1 MKALIKSRSFL
12 TGSVYVEQFKSRCDR
27 FASISSAI
35 IMLSLATWIVAQ
47 AFPGEDLEPSASL
60 ANPTPTDHSTARV
73 QNSAARPAVAAITL
87 PSPPRPSK
95 HQTQTEHL
103 VKSIEKVLT
112 PATPTPI
119 PPKSLPTVRRL
130 GPTGD
135 VIAPK
140 PVITTLRP
148 VEPSAK
154 IEAPAVKKILIPVEE
169 KEPQLKSKHAPGLR
183 ETDAAQPKP
192 KTLLEGRALLRVLEH
207 GAGPTI
213 EIAWPE
219 TSGARRQL
227 FNRFTNCFG
236 MRVALMRPDGK
247 LFIAGSRAGDPWEI
261 NLDRFSG
268 FVRQPAGQL
277 TSKER
282 DLARR
287 IRAHHPG
294 LSNVSSVRIFPRRVD
309 AMLLAGLKQISGKSY
324 DKDNVIH
331 ARYRMVG
338 RQVLVEGVTI
348 NGRSAPGQVNLVS
361 KCQGGA

>member
-1 MKALIKSRSFL
+1 
-12 TGSVYVEQFKSRCDR
+12 
-27 FASISSAI
+27 
-35 IMLSLATWIVAQ
+35 MLSLATWIVAQ

-95 HQTQTEHL
+95 HQTQTEHP

-130 GPTGD
+130 RPTGD

-148 VEPSAK
+148 VEPSAT

-183 ETDAAQPKP
+183 ETDAAPPKP
-192 KTLLEGRALLRVLEH
+192 KTLREGRALLRMLEH
-207 GAGPTI
+207 GAGPKI

-219 TSGARRQL
+219 TGNARRQL
-227 FNRFTNCFG
+227 FNQFTDCFG

-247 LFIAGSRAGDPWEI
+247 LFVANGRPGAPWEI

-282 DLARR
+282 DLIRQ
-287 IRAHHPG
+287 IRAHHPR
-294 LSNVSSVRIFPRRVD
+294 LSRVSPVRIFPRRAD
-309 AMLLAGLKQISGKSY
+309 AMLLAGLKKISGSPY
-324 DKDNVIH
+324 EKDSVIR

-338 RQVLVEGVTI
+338 RRVVVENVTI
-348 NGRSAPGQVNLVS
+348 NGRRTTGQVNLS
-361 KCQGGA
+361 SNCRGGL